1 MQFHYVWVGGG
12 LLPILFLTENKTMF
26 CIFFHTVVHSTRD
39 ISCLNSFCSKSK
51 HYTRVYNSVL
61 NTYIFCDG
69 DREAL
74 DCERLNYSHEC
85 SASTFN
91 KNN

>member
-26 CIFFHTVVHSTRD
+26 CIFFHTVV
-39 ISCLNSFCSKSK
+39 
-51 HYTRVYNSVL
+51 
-61 NTYIFCDG
+61 CDG
-69 DREAL
+69 DREVLGCDRL
-74 DCERLNYSHEC
+74 DYAHKF

-91 KNN
+91 RKN